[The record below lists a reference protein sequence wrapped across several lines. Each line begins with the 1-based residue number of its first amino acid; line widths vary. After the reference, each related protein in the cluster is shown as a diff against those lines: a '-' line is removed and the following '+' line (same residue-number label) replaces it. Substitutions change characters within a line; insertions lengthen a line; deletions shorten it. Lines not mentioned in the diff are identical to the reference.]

1 MVFIIYN
8 HLVHS
13 KIVQSIAGK
22 LNKTPEQV
30 FFAFV
35 RSMNILFLSGTKDV
49 NHMKEDL
56 DVKNITLDQQDI
68 DNILKL
74 L

>member
-1 MVFIIYN
+1 MY
-8 HLVHS
+8 
-13 KIVQSIAGK
+13 
-22 LNKTPEQV
+22 
-30 FFAFV
+30 
-35 RSMNILFLSGTKDV
+35 LFV